1 MKVEVLKDCVLLV
14 KQGTILEVD
23 DRQYEVARAVLKPVK
38 EEEKKPKKAKK

>member
-23 DRQYEVARAVLKPVK
+23 ERQFEVARAILKPVK
-38 EEEKKPKKAKK
+38 EEKPKKTKK